1 MVSAKDSLISLRIN
15 PLRLPFEVFR
25 QRGRDVARAPVNADA
40 LRQTHQSRRQQCM
53 ICDVDRVAVCQSC
66 FHLLGKDGCS
76 REAANELKACFGAL
90 RRTAHVGDDLRG
102 NIAVAPSNSGAA
114 VHAGKDVG
122 SVGYPAAGWG
132 LARNKAGASVGDSL
146 PAYGHSV
153 CSIPRFLVRLLTPR
167 WTTYLFVS

>member
-1 MVSAKDSLISLRIN
+1 MVSAKDSLASLRIN
-15 PLRLPFEVFR
+15 PLRLQFEVFR

-90 RRTAHVGDDLRG
+90 RKDITQLRDITVRDFFSRWVWASG
-102 NIAVAPSNSGAA
+102 KFIQAPS
-114 VHAGKDVG
+114 
-122 SVGYPAAGWG
+122 PE
-132 LARNKAGASVGDSL
+132 
-146 PAYGHSV
+146 
-153 CSIPRFLVRLLTPR
+153 I
-167 WTTYLFVS
+167 